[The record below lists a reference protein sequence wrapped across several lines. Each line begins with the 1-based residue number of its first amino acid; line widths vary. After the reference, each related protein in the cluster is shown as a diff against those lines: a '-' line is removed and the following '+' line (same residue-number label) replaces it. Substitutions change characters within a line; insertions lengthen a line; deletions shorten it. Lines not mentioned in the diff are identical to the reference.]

1 MKIAITFTDETEAQA
16 DELLSAARVIIGKPL
31 KVKETP
37 PKDGYRHLYIATKP
51 CRNA

>member
-1 MKIAITFTDETEAQA
+1 MNIAITFTDENEAQA

-37 PKDGYRHLYIATKP
+37 PKDGYRHMYISTKS
-51 CRNA
+51 CKNA